1 MPSFIVSYL
10 FQMYN
15 KVDWILHLIKSMFAA
30 STKVKSVFIIVRTLL
45 NIWIW
50 NSSVKSYSFDWMNV
64 FEFPML
70 FSAFCAANTQ
80 AHKSINHLPDAHL
93 WYHWSMMHI
102 LYTHPSENCQHT
114 FFFKTIKHLPC
125 DTFHWT
131 KKTANALHLH
141 RHHSLGLWC
150 ACIE

>member
-1 MPSFIVSYL
+1 
-10 FQMYN
+10 
-15 KVDWILHLIKSMFAA
+15 
-30 STKVKSVFIIVRTLL
+30 
-45 NIWIW
+45 
-50 NSSVKSYSFDWMNV
+50 MNV

-131 KKTANALHLH
+131 KKNSQCLASSSSSLFGLVMRVHWINMKYLRFAKINSTRAHRKWYFSWHLYFPPSYS
-141 RHHSLGLWC
+141 RFLSSVVGVSIADTVPSYLLMC
-150 ACIE
+150 